1 MKRNRPNMEEIMT
14 RLDNGTRIVT
24 IRKVLANPHLLDDLR
39 EQDREELI
47 QQYMAELEKWENRKK
62 NRENG

>member
-1 MKRNRPNMEEIMT
+1 MKRNRPNMEETMT

-24 IRKVLANPHLLDDLR
+24 IRKVLENPHLLDDLR

-47 QQYMAELEKWENRKK
+47 QQYMAELEKWENRK
-62 NRENG
+62 NG

>member
-1 MKRNRPNMEEIMT
+1 MEEIMT

-24 IRKVLANPHLLDDLR
+24 IRKVIENPQLLDDFR
-39 EQDREELI
+39 EEDREELI

>member
-1 MKRNRPNMEEIMT
+1 MT

-24 IRKVLANPHLLDDLR
+24 MRKVLENPHLLEHLR

-47 QQYMAELEKWENRKK
+47 QQYMAELEKWENRK
-62 NRENG
+62 NG

>member
-1 MKRNRPNMEEIMT
+1 MT